1 MATFNENDIR
11 PVDLLAGQELAVKH
25 DIDFLLENQ
34 SRFEHVNCPAC
45 QQNNSTFKYKKDSLD
60 YVVCNNC
67 TTMYMNPRP
76 GQELIIEFY
85 KQSANYAYWNQ
96 YIFPASEAKRRQR
109 IFVPRVDRVIEYC
122 EKYGSGKDTIL
133 EVGAGFGTFCEE
145 MLSRHYF
152 KRIIGIEPT
161 PALAETCRS
170 KGFEVIEEA
179 VENIHFS
186 EEEKVDVVVNFEVIE
201 HLFSPKFFIE
211 KCAELLKKNGLFVVT
226 CPNGEGFDIKTLGT
240 VSKTVDHE
248 HVNYFNPDSLKLLL
262 ENCGFEVLE
271 SLTPGVLDAE
281 LVRNAVLEGKFS
293 LEGQPFLNKV
303 LIENWETK
311 GEGFQNY
318 LTDNQLSSNLWII
331 AKKK

>member
-25 DIDFLLENQ
+25 DIDFLLENK
-34 SRFEHVNCPAC
+34 SRFETVNCPAC
-45 QQNNSTFKYKKDSLD
+45 QQNNSTFKYQKDSLD
-60 YVVCNNC
+60 YVICNHC

-76 GQELIIEFY
+76 SQELIIEFY
-85 KQSANYAYWNQ
+85 KQSANYAYWNE

-122 EKYGSGKDTIL
+122 EKYGSGKNTIL

-145 MLSRHYF
+145 MLSRNYF
-152 KRIIGIEPT
+152 QRIIGIEPT

-179 VENIHFS
+179 VEKIHFS
-186 EEEKVDVVVNFEVIE
+186 EEDKVDVVVNFEVIE

-211 KCAELLKKNGLFVVT
+211 KCADLLKKNGLFVVT

-293 LEGQPFLNKV
+293 LDDQPFLNQI
-303 LIENWETK
+303 LIEKWDTK
-311 GEGFQNY
+311 GQGFQNY
-318 LTDNQLSSNLWII
+318 LIENQLSSNLWII